1 LADNYFV
8 IATRCYIYFW
18 DIRFKRIRTAEN
30 VTQGAH
36 SRYPTV
42 DQIMI
47 PRRKAMNYGIKAK
60 MKIWVLLAD
69 TEI

>member
-1 LADNYFV
+1 
-8 IATRCYIYFW
+8 
-18 DIRFKRIRTAEN
+18 
-30 VTQGAH
+30 
-36 SRYPTV
+36 
-42 DQIMI
+42 MI